1 MMLAKVHLGNTS
13 YHKWFIKV
21 LYVLHAFKIIY
32 QKSFQNYNNGYQ
44 GMTDDGGGIVVLAG
58 SLTYGYIW

>member
-1 MMLAKVHLGNTS
+1 MTWAKFDLGNTS

-32 QKSFQNYNNGYQ
+32 QKTFQNYNNGYQ
-44 GMTDDGGGIVVLAG
+44 GRTDGDGGVVVLGG
-58 SLTYGYIW
+58 SFTYGCIW